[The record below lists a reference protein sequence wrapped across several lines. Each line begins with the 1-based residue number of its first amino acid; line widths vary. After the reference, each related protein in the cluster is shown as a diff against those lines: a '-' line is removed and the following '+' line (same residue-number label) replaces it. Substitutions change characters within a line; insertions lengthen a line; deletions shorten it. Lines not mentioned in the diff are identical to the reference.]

1 MVADVA
7 RGDHGGRSGA
17 AKRRTGFEGRRK
29 ALPAD
34 ARRQNRSLLLRALFH
49 AGPMSRADL
58 ARASGLTPTTVSN
71 VIGELVS
78 EGMIEEAGRTLSGSV
93 GKPATLVSVV
103 ADARHVVCLDLSCAG
118 EIRGAVVDLAR
129 KVVARRS
136 VRRREAS
143 GAALIG
149 QRVATTAIE
158 IAGELASQTDRP
170 LLGIGVATPGV
181 VDTDGVVVRAAHLGL
196 DHVTL
201 GPQLT
206 AALGLPVRVANDAHA
221 AALGELAFVTSDYG
235 NVLLV
240 RIAEGIGAGLVIN
253 HQLFTGTAHAAGEIG
268 HVVVNPRG
276 ALCAC
281 GKRGCLETVVAT
293 PLTTA
298 RAAGDVDRKVIAAAG
313 RHLGAALAHLVS
325 ALNIDTVVLSG
336 SDEVL
341 GETFRTAASEVIRK
355 RTLDDLGGSVE
366 LRPSNFGDD
375 DALLGAAV
383 LILDQ
388 ELGVA

>member
-1 MVADVA
+1 
-7 RGDHGGRSGA
+7 
-17 AKRRTGFEGRRK
+17 
-29 ALPAD
+29 
-34 ARRQNRSLLLRALFH
+34 LFD

-71 VIGELVS
+71 VIGELVDD
-78 EGMIEEAGRTLSGSV
+78 GMIEEAGRTLSGSV

-103 ADARHVVCLDLSCAG
+103 PDARHVVCLDLSCAG
-118 EIRGAVVDLAR
+118 EIRGAVVNLAR

-136 VRRREAS
+136 ARRRDVS
-143 GAALIG
+143 GKVLVG
-149 QRVATTAIE
+149 QRLATSAIE
-158 IAGELASQTDRP
+158 VACELAGETDRP
-170 LLGIGVATPGV
+170 LLGVGVATPGV
-181 VDTDGVVVRAAHLGL
+181 VDADGVVVHAAHLGL
-196 DHVTL
+196 DHISL

-206 AALGLPVRVANDAHA
+206 VALGLPVRVANDAHA
-221 AALGELAFVTSDYG
+221 AALGELAVVASDSG

-240 RIAEGIGAGLVIN
+240 RVVEGIGAGLVIN

-281 GKRGCLETVVAT
+281 GKRGCLETVVTT
-293 PLTTA
+293 PLSEA
-298 RAAGDVDRKVIAAAG
+298 RAAGRHDRSIVASAG
-313 RHLGAALAHLVS
+313 RHLGTALAHLVS

-336 SDEVL
+336 RDEVL
-341 GETFRTAASEVIRK
+341 GETFRTAARDAIRK
-355 RTLDDLGGSVE
+355 HTLDDLGEVH

>member
-1 MVADVA
+1 MPDVA
-7 RGDHGGRSGA
+7 RADHGGRSETTR
-17 AKRRTGFEGRRK
+17 RRTGFEGRRK

-71 VIGELVS
+71 VIGELVA

-118 EIRGAVVDLAR
+118 EIRGAVVNLAR

-136 VRRREAS
+136 LRRREAS

-181 VDTDGVVVRAAHLGL
+181 VDTDGVVVQPPTWASIMSPSAPSSPSPSACRYASPTTPMPPPSASLPSSRATTETSCSFASPRAS
-196 DHVTL
+196 
-201 GPQLT
+201 GP
-206 AALGLPVRVANDAHA
+206 
-221 AALGELAFVTSDYG
+221 
-235 NVLLV
+235 
-240 RIAEGIGAGLVIN
+240 
-253 HQLFTGTAHAAGEIG
+253 
-268 HVVVNPRG
+268 
-276 ALCAC
+276 
-281 GKRGCLETVVAT
+281 
-293 PLTTA
+293 
-298 RAAGDVDRKVIAAAG
+298 
-313 RHLGAALAHLVS
+313 
-325 ALNIDTVVLSG
+325 G
-336 SDEVL
+336 S
-341 GETFRTAASEVIRK
+341 
-355 RTLDDLGGSVE
+355 
-366 LRPSNFGDD
+366 
-375 DALLGAAV
+375 
-383 LILDQ
+383 
-388 ELGVA
+388 

>member
-1 MVADVA
+1 
-7 RGDHGGRSGA
+7 
-17 AKRRTGFEGRRK
+17 
-29 ALPAD
+29 
-34 ARRQNRSLLLRALFH
+34 
-49 AGPMSRADL
+49 MSRADL

-71 VIGELVS
+71 VIGALVD
-78 EGMIEEAGRTLSGSV
+78 EGMIEEAGRSLSGSV

-118 EIRGAVVDLAR
+118 EIRGAVVNLAR
-129 KVVARRS
+129 TVVARRS
-136 VRRREAS
+136 VHRREES
-143 GAALIG
+143 GAALTG

-158 IAGELASQTDRP
+158 VAGDLCNRTDRP

-221 AALGELAFVTSDYG
+221 AALGELAFVTSESG

-268 HVVVNPRG
+268 HVVVKPRG

-281 GKRGCLETVVAT
+281 GKRGCLETVVTA
-293 PLTTA
+293 PLA
-298 RAAGDVDRKVIAAAG
+298 EALAAGRLDDAIVAGAG

-325 ALNIDTVVLSG
+325 ALNIDSVVLSG
-336 SDEVL
+336 RDEVL
-341 GETFRTAASEVIRK
+341 GETFRTAARDTIRK
-355 RTLDDLGGSVE
+355 RTLDDLGDAVE
-366 LRPSNFGDD
+366 LRPSNFGED

>member
-1 MVADVA
+1 
-7 RGDHGGRSGA
+7 
-17 AKRRTGFEGRRK
+17 
-29 ALPAD
+29 
-34 ARRQNRSLLLRALFH
+34 
-49 AGPMSRADL
+49 MSRAEL

-71 VIGELVS
+71 VIGELVG
-78 EGMIEEAGRTLSGSV
+78 EGMIEEAGRTLSRSV

-118 EIRGAVVDLAR
+118 EIRGAVVNLAR

-136 VRRREAS
+136 VRRLEA
-143 GAALIG
+143 G

-158 IAGELASQTDRP
+158 IAADLVCHTDRP

-196 DHVTL
+196 DHLAL

-221 AALGELAFVTSDYG
+221 AALGELAYVISESG

-240 RIAEGIGAGLVIN
+240 RIAEGIGAGIVIN
-253 HQLFTGTAHAAGEIG
+253 HQLFTGAAHAAGEIG

-276 ALCAC
+276 VLCAC
-281 GKRGCLETVVAT
+281 GKRGCLETVVTT
-293 PLTTA
+293 PLSEA
-298 RAAGDVDRKVIAAAG
+298 RASGRVDRSVVAGAG
-313 RHLGAALAHLVS
+313 RQLGAALAHLVS

-336 SDEVL
+336 TDEVL
-341 GETFRTAASEVIRK
+341 GETFRTAARDAIRK
-355 RTLDDLGGSVE
+355 RTLDDLGGTVE
-366 LRPSNFGDD
+366 LRASSFGDD